1 MAVRLYNPKTRLWK
15 VYWMDSNNG
24 TMDENPVTGSFV
36 NGIGKFYTNDVFNK
50 IPILV
55 LYQWNA
61 TNPDH
66 PIWSQAFSKDNGKTW
81 EWNWEMT
88 LTKIN

>member
-1 MAVRLYNPKTRLWK
+1 
-15 VYWMDSNNG
+15 MDSNNG
-24 TMDENPVTGSFV
+24 TMDENPVTGSFE
-36 NGIGKFYTNDVFNK
+36 NGMGKFYTNDIFND

-61 TNPDH
+61 TNLEH
-66 PIWSQAFSKDNGKTW
+66 PIWSQAFSKDNGKNW

-88 LTKIN
+88 LTKINE